1 MSTTTTPTRRPAG
14 EDRVHH
20 DVRNA
25 WLSMLLLPVAFVLAF
40 VVGEGL
46 ASLLGH
52 PVGGSVE
59 PPPWAVLVSS
69 VPALLVFFLP
79 AVVSA
84 WFARRAARHGDRRGW
99 VPAGILTLVAVGFVA
114 LNLAAYFGS
123 ELMMG

>member
-1 MSTTTTPTRRPAG
+1 MSTTMTRPVR
-14 EDRVHH
+14 EDRAHH

-25 WLSMLLLPVAFVLAF
+25 WLSLLLLPVAFVLAF

-52 PVGGSVE
+52 PVGGAVE
-59 PPPWAVLVSS
+59 PPTWVILVSS

-114 LNLAAYFGS
+114 LNLAAYFGF